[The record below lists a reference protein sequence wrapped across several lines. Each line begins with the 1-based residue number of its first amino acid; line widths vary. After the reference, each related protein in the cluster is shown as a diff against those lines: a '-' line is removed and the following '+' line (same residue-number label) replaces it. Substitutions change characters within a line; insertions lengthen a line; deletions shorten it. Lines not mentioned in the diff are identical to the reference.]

1 MTMHQSVPVQVLV
14 PLDIT
19 AISASGDAGIALRS
33 DGTVW
38 GWGGQYDVQPNA
50 TIIPE
55 EIVPVQISGLSNVV
69 AITGGDLWS
78 FAIRSDK
85 TVWIWEYGAH
95 SPLTDGSQTPR
106 QLPELTGA
114 KVIAG
119 RSSDG
124 YVLF

>member
-95 SPLTDGSQTPR
+95 SPL
-106 QLPELTGA
+106 PELTGA